1 MINHREIL
9 TIISVSIIIAFSIT
23 LLSGFS
29 AFLIALLSVFALL
42 MINVFTK
49 KITGEFF
56 ELKTEIKLWEFKRW
70 GYKPHQSFKK
80 NIPAGAIFPIISRII
95 FFPLKGFV
103 WMAPLVFDVRAK
115 IYRAAKRHGIYS
127 FSEASENHLAYIAG
141 AGIIISLITAA
152 LGYLIGFSEFA
163 KFSVWFAFF
172 NLIPISDL
180 DGNKIFFGNKT
191 LWSFLAVITLIAL
204 GYSFLIV

>member
-23 LLSGFS
+23 LLSSFGS
-29 AFLIALLSVFALL
+29 FLIVLLSVFALII
-42 MINVFTK
+42 INVFTK

-70 GYKPHQSFKK
+70 GYKYSQSFKK

-103 WMAPLVFDVRAK
+103 WMAPLTFDVKAK
-115 IYRAAKRHGIYS
+115 IYRTARRHGIYS
-127 FSEASENHLAYIAG
+127 FSEVSEDHLAYIAG
-141 AGIIISLITAA
+141 AGIIINLVAA
-152 LGYLIGFSEFA
+152 AIGYLIGFSEFA

-172 NLIPISDL
+172 NLIPISNL
-180 DGNKIFFGNKT
+180 DGNKILFGNKT

-204 GYSFLIV
+204 GYSFLVV